1 MNRLSRAFA
10 ALLLVFPPVSAL
22 LAQAAPPEP
31 VRPVDWNALREETV
45 RILADY
51 MKLNTANPPG
61 NEVEGALFL
70 KAILER
76 EGFEVQLFDTAA
88 NSLGPRRPNL
98 YARLKG
104 GGGKKAIAL
113 VHHIDVV
120 PADARYW
127 SVDPYSGAIK
137 DGFLYGRGA
146 LDMKGEGIIHL
157 MAMIALK
164 RSGVPLTRD
173 IVFIAN
179 PDEELGS
186 TGAIA
191 FVDNHPDLLKDVEY
205 VITEGGDNPVVD
217 GKLQYYGVSVAEK
230 RTFWQ
235 RLTVR
240 GIPSHG
246 SRPTR
251 HNPVP
256 KLVRALNKLGTY
268 ETPLHVTAGVDKYFR
283 DISRGYS
290 GERRQWLANVRR
302 AITIPRARAWLLN
315 DVYWNA
321 ILRNTISLTVL
332 QGSNKTNVI
341 PAEATADVDIRL
353 LPDQNPDSVLRV
365 LKTVVNDTSVHWQTL
380 LAPKTPLE
388 NSVDTDLFRAIE
400 RASRERDPDALV
412 TTYMLTGA
420 TDRPTYR
427 RLGII
432 TYGLDPFKVE
442 SADSQRGVH
451 GNDERVS
458 IENVGFGV
466 RYLYDILRYA
476 Q

>member
-1 MNRLSRAFA
+1 MMNRFA
-10 ALLLVFPPVSAL
+10 CALVAL
-22 LAQAAPPEP
+22 MIPLPAARVVAAQAEP
-31 VRPVDWNALREETV
+31 ARPVNWDEV
-45 RILADY
+45 RDEAVRLLTDY
-51 MKLNTANPPG
+51 MKINTANPPG
-61 NEVEGALFL
+61 NEIDGALFL
-70 KAILER
+70 KSILQR
-76 EGFEVQLFDTAA
+76 EGFEVQLFDTAVS
-88 NSLGPRRPNL
+88 SLGPRRPNL
-98 YARLKG
+98 YTRLKG
-104 GGGKKAIAL
+104 NGSKKAIAL

-127 SVDPYSGAIK
+127 EVDPYSGTIK
-137 DGFLYGRGA
+137 DGYVYGRGA
-146 LDMKGEGIIHL
+146 LDMKGEGIVHL

-173 IVFIAN
+173 IVYIAN

-191 FVDNHPDLLKDVEY
+191 FVENHPDLLGDVEFL
-205 VITEGGDNPVVD
+205 ITEGGDNPLVD

-246 SRPTR
+246 SRPTK

-256 KLVRALNKLGTY
+256 KLVRALNRLANY
-268 ETPLHVTAGVDKYFR
+268 ETPLHVTPGVEKYFR
-283 DISRGYS
+283 DISRSYT
-290 GERRQWLANVRR
+290 GEKRTWLANIRR
-302 AITIPRARAWLLN
+302 AITIPQARAWILN

-332 QGSNKTNVI
+332 QGSNRTNVI

-353 LPDQNPDSVLRV
+353 LPDQNADSVLRV
-365 LKTVVNDTSVHWQTL
+365 LKALVNDTSVHWSPL

-388 NSVDTDLFRAIE
+388 NPVDTDLFRAIE

-420 TDRPTYR
+420 MDRPTYR

-442 SADSQRGVH
+442 SSDSQRGVH

-458 IENVGFGV
+458 VENVGFGV
-466 RYLYDILRYA
+466 RYLFDILRYA